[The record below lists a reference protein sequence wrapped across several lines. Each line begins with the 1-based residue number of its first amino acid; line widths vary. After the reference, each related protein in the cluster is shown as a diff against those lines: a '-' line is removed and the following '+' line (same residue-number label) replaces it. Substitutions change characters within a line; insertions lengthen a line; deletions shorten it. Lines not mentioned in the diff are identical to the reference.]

1 MTLLGKFKRA
11 LRGEVEPKTV
21 VREVLRRAQ
30 VKRWAAKER
39 SSLDSLNIELPNL
52 WLSQQTDLLDHFQNR
67 REPHFFPGF
76 TSESLIQRQHE
87 LFPAETEQLLA
98 SATQIV
104 DRHAWPL
111 LGFGMQ
117 TFGAGIQWT
126 KDPLS
131 GFNWPLVYHRDLK
144 LIRNDGS
151 DARVLWELNRL
162 GHLLT
167 LARAYAV
174 TNDEKFSAE
183 AFAQIGSWA
192 TQNPYGRGVNWNCA
206 MEVALRAMNLLA
218 IFELLKKSI
227 HFNLEVLQLFLR
239 LFHQHGTYIQ
249 NNPEFSYVSTSN
261 HYLSDVAGLL
271 WLGIMLPEFVDGE
284 GYRDNGLVEL
294 LKEMDKQ
301 VLPDGADFESSTGY
315 HRYALELFL
324 YSFIL
329 CKQNDC
335 EIEERYW
342 KKLRSMLVYL
352 RGYSRPDG
360 SAPLIGDTDSGQVL
374 PLCRRRANEH
384 DYLLTLGAA
393 LFKDSSLKTTNA
405 QITPELLWLPGPDAV
420 DDFQNLA
427 PSENGSAEFPEA
439 GTYVMRRGNDR
450 YLCFN
455 ASGAGING
463 RGSHGHNDS
472 LSIEVF
478 ANNRAFIVDPG
489 TFVYTADLKQRNLF
503 RSTAYHSTVKI
514 DGAEQNTTHEAMPF
528 IIGDEA
534 HPRVLAWQSNDKQD
548 KIIAQHSGYAVVHR
562 RTVVFDKDVGNWS
575 IDDEFFGEGEHSY
588 EVRFHFAP
596 GIEVSVEESSVI
608 ATDGM
613 SELKVL
619 APDQV
624 ESSLESQAC
633 SRDYGDKQDSIT
645 ACFSIKGKVDRLRW
659 RIEISELSV

>member
-21 VREVLRRAQ
+21 VREAVRRAQ
-30 VKRWAAKER
+30 VQRWAAKER
-39 SSLDSLNIELPNL
+39 TSLDSLNAELPKL
-52 WLSQQTDLLDHFQNR
+52 WLSKKTDLLSHFQNR
-67 REPHFFPGF
+67 RDPHFFPGF
-76 TSESLIQRQHE
+76 TSESLIQRQQE
-87 LFPAETEQLLA
+87 LFPAETEQLLNA
-98 SATQIV
+98 ANQIV
-104 DRHAWPL
+104 DQHAWPL
-111 LGFGMQ
+111 LGFGLRS
-117 TFGAGIQWT
+117 FGNEIEWS

-131 GFNWPLVYHRDLK
+131 GFNWPLVYHRDLQ

-167 LARAYAV
+167 LARAYV
-174 TNDEKFSAE
+174 ITNDEKFSAE
-183 AFAQIGSWA
+183 AFAQIRSWA
-192 TQNPYGRGVNWNCA
+192 NQNPYGRGVNWNCA
-206 MEVALRAMNLLA
+206 MEVALRAMNLIA

-227 HFNLEVLQLFLR
+227 HFNIDVVQLFLR
-239 LFHQHGTYIQ
+239 LFHQHGTYIR

-284 GYRDNGLVEL
+284 GYCDSALVEL
-294 LKEMDKQ
+294 LKEMNKQ

-329 CKQNDC
+329 CKHNDY

-342 KKLRSMLVYL
+342 KKLHSMLVYL
-352 RGYSRPDG
+352 RGYLRPDG

-374 PLCRRRANEH
+374 PLRRRRADEH
-384 DYLLTLGAA
+384 EYLLTLGAA
-393 LFKDSSLKTTNA
+393 LFKDASLKTPNA
-405 QITPELLWLPGPDAV
+405 QITPELLWLLGPDAV
-420 DDFQNLA
+420 EEFRELA
-427 PSENGSAEFPEA
+427 PSENRSMAFHDA

-478 ANNRAFIVDPG
+478 ANNHAFIVDPG

-514 DGAEQNTTHEAMPF
+514 DGAEQNTTHEALPF
-528 IIGDEA
+528 IIGNEA
-534 HPRVLAWQSNDKQD
+534 HPRVLGWESNDTQD
-548 KIIAQHSGYAVVHR
+548 RIVAEHSGYSIVHR
-562 RTVVFDKDVGNWS
+562 RTIVFDKNKGEWS
-575 IDDEFFGEGEHSY
+575 IEDEFLGEGEHSY

-596 GIEVSVEESSVI
+596 DLDVRIEESLVI
-608 ATDGM
+608 ATDGV
-613 SELKVL
+613 SQLRVAALDKAELG
-619 APDQV
+619 
-624 ESSLESQAC
+624 LEVQAC
-633 SRDYGDKQDSIT
+633 SSDYGEKQESVT
-645 ACFSIKGKVDRLRW
+645 ACWKIMGKVDRLRW
-659 RIEISELSV
+659 KIEVA